1 MFFYEAGQLDAL
13 GHNAK
18 HPAFGAAVP
27 ADTSVETGAPLEQT
41 DKSCNAAEDLMQYA
55 RAINIRRFPTEATV
69 TSCRSQFTNEINTQ
83 IHKKPGHPK
92 IRDRN
97 Y

>member
-13 GHNAK
+13 GYSAK

-27 ADTSVETGAPLEQT
+27 ADTSEKTGAPLEQT
-41 DKSCNAAEDLMQYA
+41 DKFWNAAEDLMQYA

-69 TSCRSQFTNEINTQ
+69 TRCRIQLTNKINTQ